1 MKKDNDPVGHSQLVQ
16 SIFHFEMIRHKL
28 IDLAG
33 DSEMLCVGI
42 GASWKLGEKK
52 LKSHIQFAWVNFIT
66 MARFNEVNI
75 TVGYKI

>member
-52 LKSHIQFAWVNFIT
+52 N
-66 MARFNEVNI
+66 
-75 TVGYKI
+75 

>member
-52 LKSHIQFAWVNFIT
+52 IKIAYSICLSEFHYNG
-66 MARFNEVNI
+66 
-75 TVGYKI
+75 TVQWSQHYSRL